1 MRNNT
6 VFEFENISLSRTTG
20 SELRGRQSIRAT
32 FRLSSSCID
41 AISIVAKHL
50 GIKQKSLFDH
60 LAEDTKALTAIAQE
74 IRDYHLRPEDRIQK
88 TFVISRRS
96 LHSIESISRDFN
108 APRDVLVEF
117 SIQRLLPIIASERGK
132 HEKRKAIL
140 EQLRN
145 HLSAG
150 QEIQEYVSTS
160 LGKDDPL
167 YHWVSTAMNYYQ
179 NAVAQVSEFIDR
191 GKLIEAFDPDSF
203 GQLNEK
209 E

>member
-1 MRNNT
+1 
-6 VFEFENISLSRTTG
+6 
-20 SELRGRQSIRAT
+20 
-32 FRLSSSCID
+32 
-41 AISIVAKHL
+41 
-50 GIKQKSLFDH
+50 

-74 IRDYHLRPEDRIQK
+74 IKDYHLRPEDRIQK

-132 HEKRKAIL
+132 HEKRKIIL

-150 QEIQEYVSTS
+150 QEIEKYVSTH

-167 YHWVSTAMNYYQ
+167 YQWVSAAMNYYQ
-179 NAVAQVSEFIDR
+179 NAISQVSEFIDR
-191 GKLIEAFDPDSF
+191 GKLIEAFDPDAF
-203 GQLNEK
+203 GQMNEK

>member
-1 MRNNT
+1 MRNKT
-6 VFEFENISLSRTTG
+6 MIEFENISLSRTIG
-20 SELRGRQSIRAT
+20 NELRGRQSIRAT
-32 FRLSSSCID
+32 FRLSSGCID

-74 IRDYHLRPEDRIQK
+74 IKDYHLRPEDRIQK

-132 HEKRKAIL
+132 HEKRKIIL
-140 EQLRN
+140 DQLRN

-150 QEIQEYVSTS
+150 QEIEKYISTN

-167 YHWVSTAMNYYQ
+167 YHWINAAMSYYQ
-179 NAVAQVSEFIDR
+179 NTISQVSEFIDK
-191 GKLIEAFDPDSF
+191 GKLIEAFDLDSL
-203 GQLNEK
+203 GQMDGK